1 MEYEVQRWI
10 DYAEKDLAVAKHL
23 WASFHPKPLEIICYH
38 CQQAAEKAIK
48 AVYIAKEIPGGLPRK
63 HDLSFLLEQMKNH
76 VSVSDDL
83 LDIADSLNSF
93 GVIVRYPNDIQ
104 IDESTVIHALQFAD
118 TIMAWSE
125 NILMQ

>member
-1 MEYEVQRWI
+1 
-10 DYAEKDLAVAKHL
+10 
-23 WASFHPKPLEIICYH
+23 
-38 CQQAAEKAIK
+38 
-48 AVYIAKEIPGGLPRK
+48 
-63 HDLSFLLEQMKNH
+63 MKNH

>member
-1 MEYEVQRWI
+1 
-10 DYAEKDLAVAKHL
+10 
-23 WASFHPKPLEIICYH
+23 
-38 CQQAAEKAIK
+38 
-48 AVYIAKEIPGGLPRK
+48 
-63 HDLSFLLEQMKNH
+63 MKNH

-93 GVIVRYPNDIQ
+93 GVIVRYPNQ

>member
-1 MEYEVQRWI
+1 MDRLCGKSPCGCQTS
-10 DYAEKDLAVAKHL
+10 L
-23 WASFHPKPLEIICYH
+23 ASFHPKPLEIICYP

-104 IDESTVIHALQFAD
+104 IDESTVIHAL
-118 TIMAWSE
+118 
-125 NILMQ
+125 